1 MLATDMPDT
10 VLSALD
16 RLTYS
21 SHNPKD
27 GGTIITLILH
37 TWKLK
42 HREVKYFAQG
52 HTVSD
57 WWTRNSNPDSLA
69 PGLG

>member
-1 MLATDMPDT
+1 MLTTDMPDM

-57 WWTRNSNPDSLA
+57 
-69 PGLG
+69 